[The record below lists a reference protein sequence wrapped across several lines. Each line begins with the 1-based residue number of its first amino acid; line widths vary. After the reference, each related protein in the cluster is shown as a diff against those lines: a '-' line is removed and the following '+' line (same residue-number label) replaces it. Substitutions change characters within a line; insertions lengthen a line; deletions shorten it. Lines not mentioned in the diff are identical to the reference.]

1 MTSAI
6 DQTKARYD
14 DLPYSSYAYL
24 YSAPEQLAAVATLF
38 GLPGPEVATSRVL
51 ELGCA
56 SGGNLIPF
64 ALRHPAAT
72 AVGLDISGVQVTIGR
87 DYIARLGA
95 DNVVLQEADFLQV
108 EPAELGK
115 FDYIIAHGVYSWVS
129 PEAQD
134 AVLRIISE
142 CLSSNGVAFVS
153 YNTYPGWKAKEILR
167 DAMLLHAGADR
178 SPTEQVAYGRSML
191 AFLENTSLK
200 SGATRAALNEN
211 LAQILRSPASYM
223 AHDYLEPF
231 NLPCY
236 FNEFLERTGKHGLAY
251 LGEAQPSMMMPSNYG
266 PEMAQQLYGA
276 LGEDQV
282 RVEQYLDFAISR
294 SFRQTLLVRAER
306 AATLRW
312 QLDEKAVGELNFAA
326 YLYCKDGPIRFDGQ
340 PQEFAAPSHTAS
352 LTVGLSGLKRAIELL
367 EQRWPA
373 TVTRD
378 ELVRHAQLTQGD
390 VGAVAPEILADAV
403 GELLEMLVL
412 RGMARIRLAPVE
424 AAVEDDDVTIDPV
437 VQRQVNAIDA
447 SQTHVANVWHYSVDI
462 GDAERL
468 LLPTIDGP
476 IDRKK
481 LATIVE
487 AALREGRLPIPD
499 AGDQSNA
506 DPAKQAEAFV
516 DGFLQRM
523 REAAVLRRLP

>member
-24 YSAPEQLAAVATLF
+24 HSAPEQLAAVATLF

-64 ALRHPAAT
+64 ALRHPAAK
-72 AVGLDISGVQVTIGR
+72 AVGMDISGVQVAKGR
-87 DYIARLGA
+87 DYIARLGI
-95 DNVVLQEADFLQV
+95 DNVVLEEADFLEV
-108 EPAELGK
+108 EPAKLGK

-167 DAMLLHAGADR
+167 DAMLMHGGTGR
-178 SPTEQVAYGRSML
+178 SATEQVAYGRSML
-191 AFLENTSLK
+191 AFLQTTAPKGGLT
-200 SGATRAALNEN
+200 AVALNEN
-211 LAQILRSPASYM
+211 LAHIVRAPTNYV

-236 FNEFLERTGKHGLAY
+236 FHEFVERIRAHQLAY

-266 PEMAQQLYGA
+266 PELARQLYGA

-312 QLDEKAVGELNFAA
+312 QLDEKAVSDLNFAA
-326 YLYCKDGPIRFDGQ
+326 HLYCKDGPIKFDGQ
-340 PQEFAAPSHTAS
+340 PQEFGAPSLTAS

-367 EQRWPA
+367 EQRWPG

-378 ELVRHAQLTQGD
+378 ELVQHAQLTQGD

-424 AAVEDDDVTIDPV
+424 AAAEGDDVIVDPL
-437 VQRQVNAIDA
+437 VQRQVRAIDQ
-447 SQTHVANVWHYSVDI
+447 SQAHVANAWHDSVDI
-462 GDAERL
+462 GEAERL

-476 IDRKK
+476 VDRNK
-481 LATIVE
+481 LVATV
-487 AALREGRLPIPD
+487 AAAFREGRLSIPD
-499 AGDQSNA
+499 AGEHTGA
-506 DPAKQAEAFV
+506 DPDRQPGAFV

-523 REAAVLRRLP
+523 REAAVFLRQG

>member
-14 DLPYSSYAYL
+14 DLPYSSYPYL
-24 YSAPEQLAAVATLF
+24 HSAPEQLAAVATLF

-64 ALRHPAAT
+64 ALRHPAAK
-72 AVGLDISGVQVTIGR
+72 AVGLDISGVQVTKGR
-87 DYIARLGA
+87 DYISRLGA
-95 DNVVLQEADFLQV
+95 DNVVLQEADFLGV
-108 EPAELGK
+108 EPAKLGK

-142 CLSSNGVAFVS
+142 CLSANGVAFVS

-167 DAMLLHAGADR
+167 DAMLMHGGTGRNA
-178 SPTEQVAYGRSML
+178 TEQVAYGRSML
-191 AFLENTSLK
+191 AFLQSTAPKGGLT
-200 SGATRAALNEN
+200 AVALNEN
-211 LAQILRSPASYM
+211 LAHIVRAPISYL

-236 FNEFLERTGKHGLAY
+236 FHEFVERIRGHQLAY

-266 PEMAQQLYGA
+266 PELARQLYGA

-312 QLDEKAVGELNFAA
+312 QLDEKAVGDLNFAA
-326 YLYCKDGPIRFDGQ
+326 HLYCKDGPIRFDGQ
-340 PQEFAAPSHTAS
+340 PQEFAAPSHAAN

-367 EQRWPA
+367 EKRWPA

-378 ELVRHAQLTQGD
+378 ELVHHAQLTQGD

-403 GELLEMLVL
+403 DELLEMLVL

-424 AAVEDDDVTIDPV
+424 VAAEVDGVIIDPIV
-437 VQRQVNAIDA
+437 RRQVNAIDA
-447 SQTHVANVWHYSVDI
+447 SQSHVANVWHDSVDI
-462 GDAERL
+462 GEAERL
-468 LLPTIDGP
+468 LLPTIDGA
-476 IDRKK
+476 IDRNK
-481 LATIVE
+481 LAATV
-487 AALREGRLPIPD
+487 ATALREGRISIPD
-499 AGDQSNA
+499 AGEQTGA
-506 DPAKQAEAFV
+506 DPDEQAEVFV
-516 DGFLQRM
+516 TRFLQRM
-523 REAAVLRRLP
+523 REAAVLRRSV

>member
-1 MTSAI
+1 MTLAI
-6 DQTKARYD
+6 DQTRARYD

-24 YSAPEQLAAVATLF
+24 HSAPEQLAAVAALF
-38 GLPGPEVATSRVL
+38 GLPGPDVATSRVL

-64 ALRHPAAT
+64 ALRHPAAK
-72 AVGLDISGVQVTIGR
+72 AVGLDISSVQVAKGR

-95 DNVVLQEADFLQV
+95 DNVILEQADFLEI
-108 EPAELGK
+108 EPAKLGK

-134 AVLRIISE
+134 AVLRIISD
-142 CLSSNGVAFVS
+142 CLSPNGVAFVS

-167 DAMLLHAGADR
+167 DAMLMHGGTGR
-178 SPTEQVAYGRSML
+178 SATEQVAYGRSML
-191 AFLENTSLK
+191 GFLQTTAPKGGLT
-200 SGATRAALNEN
+200 AVALNEN
-211 LAQILRSPASYM
+211 LAHIVRAPISYV
-223 AHDYLEPF
+223 AHDYLEPY

-236 FNEFLERTGKHGLAY
+236 FHEFVARIRPHKLAY

-266 PEMAQQLYGA
+266 PDLAQQLYGA

-294 SFRQTLLVRAER
+294 SFRQTLLVREER

-312 QLDEKAVGELNFAA
+312 QLDEKTVSELNFAA
-326 YLYCKDGPIRFDGQ
+326 QLYCKDGPIRFDGQ
-340 PQEFAAPSHTAS
+340 PQEFAAPSHTAN

-367 EQRWPA
+367 SQRWPG

-390 VGAVAPEILADAV
+390 VGAVSPEILADAV

-412 RGMARIRLAPVE
+412 RGMARIRLVSIE
-424 AAVEDDDVTIDPV
+424 AGADGDELTVDPV
-437 VQRQVNAIDA
+437 VQRQLRAMDA
-447 SQTHVANVWHYSVDI
+447 SQAHVANAWHDSVDI
-462 GDAERL
+462 DEAERL
-468 LLPTIDGP
+468 LLPTIDGLV
-476 IDRKK
+476 DRNE
-481 LATIVE
+481 LVATVA
-487 AALREGRLPIPD
+487 AALREGRLSIPD
-499 AGDQSNA
+499 AGEQADA
-506 DPAKQAEAFV
+506 DPDKRAEAFV
-516 DGFLQRM
+516 NGFLQRM
-523 REAAVLRRLP
+523 REAAVLLRSR